1 MKRFLALIM
10 SLCLVL
16 FICGCNGNAI
26 VTPPDNNETEIEFE
40 GTYTKEF
47 AGTTIYVYNW
57 GEYISD
63 GSDESVD
70 VNKEFEK
77 LTGIKVNYATFES
90 NETMYSQLKSG
101 GVTYDI
107 VIPSDYMIQRLISE
121 DMLKSFDVTK
131 LSNYHYIRDDYKNL
145 YFDPQNIYSVP
156 YNVGMVGII
165 YNKALIG
172 EPEHSWTTLWD
183 EKYKDMSLMFSN
195 PRDAFMIA
203 QMILGQDLNTTNKA
217 DWDAAAELLKAQKK
231 NLQSYVMDEVYG
243 KMETGEAAIA
253 PYYAGDFLTMY
264 DINEDLAFFY
274 PKEGTNIFVESICI
288 PSSSQ
293 NPEAAKLYINFL
305 LEPEIA
311 LANAEYIGY
320 ASPNTAV
327 IDDPDYYYY
336 QNEILYPADDAV
348 TNRQYYHN
356 IDSEI
361 RKYYENLWIDV
372 KLY

>member
-1 MKRFLALIM
+1 MKRFLIFA
-10 SLCLVL
+10 LCLCIML
-16 FICGCNGNAI
+16 CLCGCSGTAI
-26 VTPPDNNETEIEFE
+26 ITPPDNDETEIELE
-40 GTYTKEF
+40 GTYTREF

-63 GSDESVD
+63 GSDDSID

-121 DMLKSFDVTK
+121 DMLKSFDATA

-145 YFDPQNIYSVP
+145 YFDPENTYSVP
-156 YNVGMVGII
+156 YNVGMVGVI
-165 YNKALIG
+165 YNTALID
-172 EPEHSWTTLWD
+172 EPEKSWKVLWD

-203 QMILGQDLNTTNKA
+203 QMILGQDLNTTNKV
-217 DWDAAAELLKAQKK
+217 DWDAAAKLLKEQKK

-264 DINEDLAFFY
+264 DTNEDLAFFY
-274 PKEGTNIFVESICI
+274 PKEGTNIFVDSVCI

-293 NPEAAKLYINFL
+293 NTEAAKLYINFL

-320 ASPNTAV
+320 ASPNTSV
-327 IDDPDYYYY
+327 IDNPDYYYY
-336 QNEILYPADDAV
+336 QNEILYPAEDAV
-348 TNRQYYHN
+348 KNRQYYHN